1 MTISLKRL
9 HDKHVLIV
17 RKPKIIVRRPDIL
30 QEMRS
35 RNVWPAYKR
44 SAC

>member
-9 HDKHVLIV
+9 HDKNVLIV

-30 QEMRS
+30 QEMRG